1 MSEQQ
6 SEQGHAQTVQ
16 AHNEGEANLPLT
28 PSLSALIRALNGRSL
43 VLIGLMG
50 AGKSTIGRRLAGQ
63 LHLPFKDSDH
73 QIEIAA
79 GMPIPDIFD
88 LHGEMAFRDVE
99 QKVIVRLLME
109 GPMVLATGGGAFMKG
124 ETRENIKE
132 KAVSIWLD
140 ADLDVLMRRVR
151 RRANRPLL
159 NGPDPE
165 GVMRKLMEIRNPIYA
180 LSDMKVV
187 SHDGSHDDVVIAV
200 IETLQEWLAGEL
212 QGEQENGT

>member
-6 SEQGHAQTVQ
+6 QEPVSAP
-16 AHNEGEANLPLT
+16 NEDQDHTPLV
-28 PSLSALIRALNGRSL
+28 PSLSALMRALEGRSL

-50 AGKSTIGRRLAGQ
+50 VGKSTIGRRLAGQ
-63 LHLPFKDSDH
+63 LHMPFKDSDH

-99 QKVIVRLLME
+99 QRVIARLLME

-124 ETRENIKE
+124 ETRQNIKE

-165 GVMRKLMEIRNPIYA
+165 GVMRTLMDIRNPIYA
-180 LSDMKVV
+180 LSDIKVESRDGPHDEVV
-187 SHDGSHDDVVIAV
+187 SAV
-200 IETLQEWLAGEL
+200 IITLQEWLAAERDN
-212 QGEQENGT
+212 EQETRT